1 MIRPSLQQSE
11 QLVPIRID
19 VMSEDNNVRI
29 VDTLLIDRTV
39 WPVPLRTQD
48 GPAALKSSLSTNAWY
63 YAESVL
69 GDAEVLGMGRT
80 ARHFT
85 GRLDL
90 WTPNMLEKIQACIL
104 PQLVAAVSHSDTAKR
119 GLSDSQPETQAAKK
133 MKTGSEPPTV
143 GSSTSMDT
151 NPDKSEE
158 NAKPN
163 TAYSTPITSSST
175 QETSTALYAN
185 LVKSSTIPICTR
197 LSIHGIRIHDDW
209 MWDPSLRD
217 LNSLVMVESV
227 GKDLNLPPEA
237 IQAMAVSM
245 TEQLWGLNLPPDP
258 EQFEVDEGGP
268 QDRRNTTAAWAL
280 EQRVQL
286 TNVAHLVNQYRPAGS
301 SFS

>member
-1 MIRPSLQQSE
+1 MSPPSLQQSE

-19 VMSEDNNVRI
+19 VMAEDNSVRI

-48 GPAALKSSLSTNAWY
+48 GPAALKSSLSSNAWY

-104 PQLVAAVSHSDTAKR
+104 PQLVAAVSHSDTMAKR
-119 GLSDSQPETQAAKK
+119 GLPNSLSETQAAKK
-133 MKTGSEPPTV
+133 MRTENDPPTV
-143 GSSTSMDT
+143 GSSTTVDT
-151 NPDKSEE
+151 NPDKSND

-163 TAYSTPITSSST
+163 AAYSTPITSSSL
-175 QETSTALYAN
+175 QETPTALSAN
-185 LVKSSTIPICTR
+185 LVKSSTIPIRMR
-197 LSIHGIRIHDDW
+197 LSVHGIRIHDDW
-209 MWDPSLRD
+209 MWDPSRRD

-245 TEQLWGLNLPPDP
+245 TEQLWGLNLPSDP
-258 EQFEVDEGGP
+258 EQLEVDEGGP

-286 TNVAHLVNQYRPAGS
+286 INLAHLVNQHRPAGS
-301 SFS
+301 S